1 MTGEQEIERILRRIV
16 EDYRPLKVILFGSY
30 AYGTP
35 RQDSDIDLLIIKE
48 TRERFIDRFVEVK
61 RLVADSNRRIPFEP
75 IVLTPGEIERRL
87 AIGDQFIQE
96 IITRGKVLYAA

>member
-1 MTGEQEIERILRRIV
+1 MTAEQEIERIVRRIV
-16 EDYRPLKVILFGSY
+16 EEYHPLKVILYGSY

-35 RQDSDIDLLIIKE
+35 DADSDIDMLIIKD

-96 IITRGKVLYAA
+96 IMTRGKVLYAA

>member
-1 MTGEQEIERILRRIV
+1 MTADKEIERILRRIV
-16 EDYRPLKVILFGSY
+16 QGYHPLKVILFGSH

-35 RQDSDIDLLIIKE
+35 HEDSDIDMLIIKD
-48 TRERFIDRFVEVK
+48 TRERFIDRFVEV
-61 RLVADSNRRIPFEP
+61 RGLVADSNRRIPFEP

-96 IITRGKVLYAA
+96 IMTRGKVLYAA